1 MIKRKLYFEKINKFI
16 DEEEVKVICGVRRCG
31 KTVFLKQI
39 IEELIT
45 KYNVNSENIFYFSL
59 ESAQYSKI
67 KNYQDLNDYIFK
79 KTKNIKGKIYLF
91 FDEIQMIENWER
103 SINAYRID
111 LDADI
116 YITGSNS
123 KLLSGELSSLLSG
136 RFIKIEMYPFS
147 FNEVISYY
155 NERNIKIHEDKLF
168 NHYLKYGGLP
178 RVLNFEEEEKI
189 AYLEDIYSTI
199 VLKDIILRNN
209 IRDVNFLEHLIK
221 FMIVNSGHL
230 FSINSIRKYLKHD
243 NISVSTNTIGNYLNY
258 MVDAYILLKAPR
270 EEIKTKKILSSNEKY
285 YSIDSGFY
293 EIQSG
298 IQKSRGQ
305 LIENIVYLELIRR
318 NYKVTVGNINKVEVD
333 FVCKKNNIIKYIQV
347 SETIMDET
355 TRKHEFNSLKQI
367 KDNYPKYILTLDN
380 WDYSKDGIKHINIID
395 FLKNEEL

>member
-243 NISVSTNTIGNYLNY
+243 NISVR
-258 MVDAYILLKAPR
+258 V
-270 EEIKTKKILSSNEKY
+270 
-285 YSIDSGFY
+285 
-293 EIQSG
+293 
-298 IQKSRGQ
+298 
-305 LIENIVYLELIRR
+305 
-318 NYKVTVGNINKVEVD
+318 
-333 FVCKKNNIIKYIQV
+333 
-347 SETIMDET
+347 
-355 TRKHEFNSLKQI
+355 
-367 KDNYPKYILTLDN
+367 
-380 WDYSKDGIKHINIID
+380 W
-395 FLKNEEL
+395 